1 MGDPS
6 NDLDRRVHVYER
18 LMDCMPVAA
27 AALDLDGVFFFV
39 NRHACELS
47 GYSAEELIGSSF
59 TRLLDPAD
67 LDSVAAQVSR
77 TLRTGTPV
85 KSFKTTIRRKDG
97 DTRIISFALDPLTES
112 GPITGAIGTAE
123 DVTSRERA
131 DRQYRL
137 LESVVLN
144 AREAIVITEARPIDP
159 PGPRIQY
166 VNRAF
171 THMTAYDAE
180 EVLGRTPRMLQGPGT
195 ERAMLDNIRNAV
207 LRKAPVQVELVNY
220 RKDRSE
226 YWTNL
231 SIMPMADHLV
241 GFQADVTER
250 RRREITLERKLA
262 EANRRLEEGA
272 LADLFPGDEPATTYL
287 RQQIVEAAPSRRL
300 PVLILGERGTGKA
313 LVAREIHRLSH
324 RAARPF
330 VAVDCTAIPSPLF
343 ESEMFG
349 HEKGAFTG
357 ATAVKRGLFQQA
369 DGGSLFLDEIG
380 ELSLEQQAKLLV
392 VLQERSI
399 RRVGGTTAIPVDVR
413 IIAATNRD
421 LDQMMADG
429 RFRADLYDRL
439 QGFPIEVPPLRD
451 READLALYV
460 DRFVAQWSQ
469 DEGKTITD
477 VEAGVIEAFRRYPWP
492 GNVRELE
499 FVVGRMVARAQDD
512 RLTVNLLPP
521 EISGR
526 RVGAAPLAAPP
537 SVEAVERGAAPRRD
551 LSRVEIEQALQRH
564 NGIVRRAA
572 RDLGIARNTLYR
584 LMEKHGIRSR

>member
-1 MGDPS
+1 
-6 NDLDRRVHVYER
+6 
-18 LMDCMPVAA
+18 
-27 AALDLDGVFFFV
+27 
-39 NRHACELS
+39 
-47 GYSAEELIGSSF
+47 
-59 TRLLDPAD
+59 
-67 LDSVAAQVSR
+67 
-77 TLRTGTPV
+77 
-85 KSFKTTIRRKDG
+85 
-97 DTRIISFALDPLTES
+97 
-112 GPITGAIGTAE
+112 
-123 DVTSRERA
+123 
-131 DRQYRL
+131 
-137 LESVVLN
+137 
-144 AREAIVITEARPIDP
+144 
-159 PGPRIQY
+159 
-166 VNRAF
+166 
-171 THMTAYDAE
+171 
-180 EVLGRTPRMLQGPGT
+180 
-195 ERAMLDNIRNAV
+195 
-207 LRKAPVQVELVNY
+207 
-220 RKDRSE
+220 
-226 YWTNL
+226 
-231 SIMPMADHLV
+231 
-241 GFQADVTER
+241 
-250 RRREITLERKLA
+250 
-262 EANRRLEEGA
+262 
-272 LADLFPGDEPATTYL
+272 
-287 RQQIVEAAPSRRL
+287 
-300 PVLILGERGTGKA
+300 
-313 LVAREIHRLSH
+313 
-324 RAARPF
+324 
-330 VAVDCTAIPSPLF
+330 VAVDCTAIPAPLF

-451 READLALYV
+451 READLDMYV
-460 DRFVAQWSQ
+460 DRFVVQWSQ

-526 RVGAAPLAAPP
+526 RAGAAPLPAPP

-584 LMEKHGIRSR
+584 LMEKHGIRPR